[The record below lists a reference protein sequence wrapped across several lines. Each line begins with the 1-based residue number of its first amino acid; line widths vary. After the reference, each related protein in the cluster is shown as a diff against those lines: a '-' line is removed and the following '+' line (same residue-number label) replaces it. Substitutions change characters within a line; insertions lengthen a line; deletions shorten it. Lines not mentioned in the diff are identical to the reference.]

1 MFCKKIILKNF
12 PNFTEKSVF
21 ESFFVDFIINFDVF
35 VKDLGESLINIYLDI
50 IRLSEYSLNQSTL
63 FFIRVTYLVNLV
75 NLPLNLVVHSLLR
88 MTLFG
93 GNLN

>member
-1 MFCKKIILKNF
+1 M
-12 PNFTEKSVF
+12 F

-63 FFIRVTYLVNLV
+63 LFIRVTYLVNLV
-75 NLPLNLVVHSLLR
+75 NLPLNLVVYSLLR

>member
-1 MFCKKIILKNF
+1 MFEF
-12 PNFTEKSVF
+12 
-21 ESFFVDFIINFDVF
+21 FFVDFTINFDVF

-75 NLPLNLVVHSLLR
+75 NLPLNLVVYSLLR